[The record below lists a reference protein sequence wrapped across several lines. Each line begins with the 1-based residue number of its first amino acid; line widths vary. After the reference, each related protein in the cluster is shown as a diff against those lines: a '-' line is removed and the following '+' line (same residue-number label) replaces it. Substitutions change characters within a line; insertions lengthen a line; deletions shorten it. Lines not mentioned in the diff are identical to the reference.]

1 VTNWNKFQNERCI
14 VNLTVSVRF
23 ILGRDII
30 MQLLSLSLKSCVQT
44 LIIIILTMQIQ
55 KKTRACATSWTK
67 IEQWKTSKTT
77 ERFKMTI
84 KLQHIA
90 KISACLG
97 SGHSESMIWGV

>member
-1 VTNWNKFQNERCI
+1 MCSNFNYYNI
-14 VNLTVSVRF
+14 NHANP
-23 ILGRDII
+23 
-30 MQLLSLSLKSCVQT
+30 
-44 LIIIILTMQIQ
+44 
-55 KKTRACATSWTK
+55 KKISACATSWTK